1 MNIGSPSSGWAAHS
15 RGLSVK
21 GNFNC
26 QSTIRAGGDVISY
39 YSDRRL
45 KKNLKQLNNSSEII
59 KKLTGYKFD
68 WNNKA
73 VDLVPDDLYSERQ
86 VGLIAQDVEDVLPE
100 AVTGNGPRDL
110 GYKTIK
116 YDKLVPVL
124 VEALKEEMSKTE
136 ELEAR
141 LERLEKLISNK

>member
-1 MNIGSPSSGWAAHS
+1 MLPAEN
-15 RGLSVK
+15 
-21 GNFNC
+21 
-26 QSTIRAGGDVISY
+26 
-39 YSDRRL
+39 
-45 KKNLKQLNNSSEII
+45 
-59 KKLTGYKFD
+59 YKE
-68 WNNKA
+68 
-73 VDLVPDDLYSERQ
+73 LQ
-86 VGLIAQDVEDVLPE
+86 IGLIAQDVEDVLPE